1 MGVSSAQAGPAVL
14 SLGFTAPSAA
24 EVGLF
29 CRGRTG
35 RVTAKQAVPSPP
47 KAQEGW
53 VFMVS
58 HSAAV
63 TRKPT
68 EMKQGCSQAR
78 R

>member
-14 SLGFTAPSAA
+14 SLGFTAPSAT

-53 VFMVS
+53 VFMTIIG
-58 HSAAV
+58 SATV
-63 TRKPT
+63 QQSPESPQR
-68 EMKQGCSQAR
+68 
-78 R
+78 